1 MPKVSEEHREKQRER
16 ILDAAL
22 SCVARKGFTST
33 SMADIIAEAG
43 LSAGAVYLY
52 YRSKDQLTV
61 DVGRRVLSK
70 KIAVLDG
77 FLALDEVPPPGVA
90 IPEFLAQM
98 PRDGFF
104 PDVAVQVWG
113 EAVHS
118 PELTDTARN
127 LIAEVSRH
135 FAAYFAAWFR
145 QSRGL
150 GEDEAL
156 ELGARVAPAAVGLVQ
171 GYMVQ
176 SVFMDDAA
184 RKRYREA
191 AAAVLAGL

>member
-1 MPKVSEEHREKQRER
+1 MPKVSEAHREMQRQR

-22 SCVARKGFTST
+22 SCVARKGFAST

-43 LSAGAVYLY
+43 LSAGAVYVY
-52 YRSKDQLTV
+52 YRSKEQLTV
-61 DVGRRVLSK
+61 DVGRRVLNA

-77 FLALDEVPPPGVA
+77 FLELDEVPAPAVA

-113 EAVHS
+113 EAIHS
-118 PELTDTARN
+118 PELRETARG
-127 LIAEVSRH
+127 LISEVSGH
-135 FAAYFAAWFR
+135 FAAYLAAWFR

-150 GEDEAL
+150 GEKEAL
-156 ELGARVAPAAVGLVQ
+156 AEGTRVAPAAVGLVQ

-176 SVFMDDAA
+176 SVFSDDAA
-184 RKRYREA
+184 RQRYREA
-191 AAAVLAGL
+191 GAALLAGL

>member
-1 MPKVSEEHREKQRER
+1 MPKVSEEHRERQRQR
-16 ILDAAL
+16 ILDAAVA
-22 SCVARKGFTST
+22 CVGRKGFAAT

-52 YRSKDQLTV
+52 YRSKEQLTV
-61 DVGRRVLSK
+61 DVGRRILGE

-77 FLALDEVPPPGVA
+77 FLAMPEVPAPSVV
-90 IPEFLAQM
+90 IPAFMNAM
-98 PRDGFF
+98 PQDGFF
-104 PDVAVQVWG
+104 PGTAVQVWG

-118 PELTDTARN
+118 VELAETAET
-127 LIAEVSRH
+127 LIGEVTGH
-135 FAAYFAAWFR
+135 FAEYLAAWFR

-150 GEDEAL
+150 GEQEAAA
-156 ELGARVAPAAVGLVQ
+156 EAARAAPAMVGLVQ

-176 SVFMDDAA
+176 SVFIGEGGQE
-184 RKRYREA
+184 RYREA

>member
-1 MPKVSEEHREKQRER
+1 MPKVSDEHREKQRER

-22 SCVARKGFTST
+22 SCVARKGFAST

-77 FLALDEVPPPGVA
+77 FLALDEVPSPAVA

-127 LIAEVSRH
+127 LIGEVSGH
-135 FAAYFAAWFR
+135 FAAYFAAWFG

-150 GEDEAL
+150 GEKEAL
-156 ELGARVAPAAVGLVQ
+156 REGARVAPAAVGLVQ

-176 SVFMDDAA
+176 SVFLDEAARQRYRDAA
-184 RKRYREA
+184 G
-191 AAAVLAGL
+191 AVLMGL